1 MDKIF
6 KNKSNTEVVKIIE
19 EYYRNDAKDVINAIS
34 HDIKNPLGIID
45 LSLGLLEDKIS
56 TLLESADPELKKKI
70 EKFIANINHG
80 IERCQVI
87 LDNTLILRGGQNNEV
102 DTVSIKTFF
111 ENFSLYAKPNF
122 KRAKISV
129 TNEIEESI
137 ELSTNIQIAA
147 IAMIGFLKLTV
158 DSIIP
163 NNSLGMTVRFENN
176 HLVLKITSN
185 DGSQIFRQTDFSD
198 SYKYL
203 KTKSEGLFSA
213 LSIKYLIDEVS
224 ISEIQASLEWP
235 KF

>member
-6 KNKSNTEVVKIIE
+6 ENKSNAEVVKIIE

-56 TLLESADPELKKKI
+56 TLLESADAELKKKI

-87 LDNTLILRGGQNNEV
+87 LDNTTILRGSENTEV
-102 DTVSIKTFF
+102 DTLSIKTFF
-111 ENFSLYAKPNF
+111 DNFSLYVKSNF
-122 KRAKISV
+122 KRTKISV
-129 TNEIEESI
+129 TNDIDESI
-137 ELSTNIQIAA
+137 EHRINIQVAA
-147 IAMIGFLKLTV
+147 TAMIGFLKLTV

-176 HLVLKITSN
+176 HLLLNITSN
-185 DGSQIFRQTDFSD
+185 DGSQIFRQTELSD

-203 KTKSEGLFSA
+203 KTKSEALFSS
-213 LSIKYLIDEVS
+213 LSIKYFIDEVS
-224 ISEIQASLEWP
+224 ISEIRASLEWP